1 MDIENI
7 PEDKPEKPSTG
18 LLSKKTE
25 QKNGMDVSNPLVRV
39 GKQMQVI
46 RRHRD
51 EIKNGSTI

>member
-1 MDIENI
+1 
-7 PEDKPEKPSTG
+7 
-18 LLSKKTE
+18 
-25 QKNGMDVSNPLVRV
+25 MDVSNPLVRV